1 MTALTKK
8 YALKKK
14 QQCAY
19 KNVCY
24 IAEAMDCFGYKL
36 DCPLYL
42 KSNGEFLDET
52 SFHRAVDSLIDR
64 TKAEHHG
71 LL

>member
-1 MTALTKK
+1 
-8 YALKKK
+8 
-14 QQCAY
+14 
-19 KNVCY
+19 
-24 IAEAMDCFGYKL
+24 MDCFGYKL